1 MLDHEMEAIC
11 FQQQGIHLETLSLT
25 LEATLS
31 ALDGLL
37 DKGET
42 CVLFK
47 APPFGILLQQLSVF

>member
-1 MLDHEMEAIC
+1 MLDREMEAIC
-11 FQQQGIHLETLSLT
+11 FQQQGINLEALSLT

-31 ALDGLL
+31 ALDQLL

-47 APPFGILLQQLSVF
+47 APLFGILLQQLSVF